1 MFISLLNNKDMS
13 KTEIDK
19 SYFVAFCIEQYKVA
33 NNLNGAAVADLFRKH
48 GVVDYL
54 YEHFDV
60 LHSQSRQWLLEE
72 IEDFISKH

>member
-1 MFISLLNNKDMS
+1 MVCHSSGRMS

-33 NNLNGAAVADLFRKH
+33 NNLDGAAVADLFKKS
-48 GVVDYL
+48 GVADYL
-54 YEHFDV
+54 FENYDV

-72 IEDFISKH
+72 IDDFISKQ